1 MSEEEEVEW
10 LLASQSL
17 LLTTTSPSPL
27 DLIQLNSYLPQIGQ
41 NKNEEEEEV
50 TPPSSPPMLFL
61 SKYDLEERLKDIDL
75 NNEPTI
81 NEEDLEESTTLPQED
96 QGTNLGGS
104 NSSSPLLPPSP
115 TFDS

>member
-1 MSEEEEVEW
+1 MSGEEEVEW

-17 LLTTTSPSPL
+17 LLTTTSPSSL
-27 DLIQLNSYLPQIGQ
+27 DLIQLNNYHPQIGQ
-41 NKNEEEEEV
+41 NNHEEEV

-61 SKYDLEERLKDIDL
+61 SKYDLEERMKDSDL

-81 NEEDLEESTTLPQED
+81 NEEDLEESTTIPQED
-96 QGTNLGGS
+96 QGTILGGS